1 MTLPVRSGLSV
12 PPSKPRPL
20 NLPAEALAP
29 GGARDGRS
37 DSLLQIA
44 DNLRFLRSASGGALV
59 NLSMNE
65 NPEPPLE
72 LLQQP
77 PLEALAQVHRYPI
90 ESAERL
96 RQGLA
101 ALHELPAN
109 QVMVTNGATEAIWF
123 IPRALH
129 GPHGRALLPE
139 CTFTAYRSACAA
151 AGLAVDEVPPGS
163 ELDWG
168 SQLAGRI
175 ELAALSRRIGP
186 MTKLI
191 FLANPNN
198 PTGSYFS
205 HGELASFLATVPP
218 WVVVVLDEAYK
229 DYAPELDLPDSAA
242 LRRQYRNLIVARTFS
257 KSYGIAALRI
267 GYLLG
272 DPALLGRLE
281 KAREP
286 FSGNMFGHAVALR
299 LLEQP
304 DLLPRAVARNR
315 ARRTLLTEALRQ
327 LGLVVYASAT
337 NFVLVDLPR
346 RGEDFAQLLRARG
359 VLVRTLADCGRPAS
373 LRISVGTEA
382 EIECLR
388 CELSAIL
395 RAQVSG

>member
-1 MTLPVRSGLSV
+1 
-12 PPSKPRPL
+12 
-20 NLPAEALAP
+20 
-29 GGARDGRS
+29 
-37 DSLLQIA
+37 
-44 DNLRFLRSASGGALV
+44 
-59 NLSMNE
+59 MNE

-72 LLQQP
+72 LLQS
-77 PLEALAQVHRYPI
+77 PLLEVLAQVHRYPI

-96 RQGLA
+96 RQRLA
-101 ALHELPAN
+101 ALHELPAD
-109 QVMVTNGATEAIWF
+109 QVLVTNGATESISF

-129 GPHGRALLPE
+129 GPRVRALLPE

-151 AGLAVDEVPPGS
+151 AGLAVDEVPLGTGHD
-163 ELDWG
+163 LH
-168 SQLAGRI
+168 SQSAARI
-175 ELAALSRRIGP
+175 ELTALSRRVGP

-198 PTGSYFS
+198 PTGAYFS
-205 HGELASFLATVPP
+205 HGELASFLATLPP

-257 KSYGIAALRI
+257 KSYGIAALRV

-272 DPALLGRLE
+272 DATLLGQLE
-281 KAREP
+281 KARDP
-286 FSGNMFGHAVALR
+286 FSGNLFGHAVAVR

-304 DLLPRAVARNR
+304 DLLPRVVERNR
-315 ARRTLLTEALRQ
+315 ARRALLTVALRE
-327 LGLVVYASAT
+327 LGLWVHPSAA
-337 NFVLVDLPR
+337 NFVLVDLPQ

-382 EIECLR
+382 EIERLR
-388 CELSAIL
+388 CEMSAIL
-395 RAQVSG
+395 RAQVTR